1 MAKFPNELAEIIWN
15 LKRQLLEIID
25 AATVGELTLFELFG
39 ETSDTMPFLDEL
51 KSVAEL
57 NDTLF
62 DRGIT
67 VRTFPQV
74 FLDDEHIG
82 GYTELYARV
91 AMSNYDFEIFEID
104 DDCF

>member
-1 MAKFPNELAEIIWN
+1 MAIELLTE
-15 LKRQLLEIID
+15 LKKD
-25 AATVGELTLFELFG
+25 FTVIK
-39 ETSDTMPFLDEL
+39 L

-57 NDTLF
+57 NDTLS

>member
-1 MAKFPNELAEIIWN
+1 MFLVYSKDGCRYCSMTIELLTDLKKEFTVIKFN
-15 LKRQLLEIID
+15 
-25 AATVGELTLFELFG
+25 
-39 ETSDTMPFLDEL
+39 
-51 KSVAEL
+51 SVAEL
-57 NDTLF
+57 NDALF
-62 DRGIT
+62 NRGIT

-91 AMSNYDFEIFEID
+91 AMSNYEFEID

>member
-1 MAKFPNELAEIIWN
+1 MFLVYSKDGCRYCSMAIELLTE
-15 LKRQLLEIID
+15 LKKEF
-25 AATVGELTLFELFG
+25 TVIK
-39 ETSDTMPFLDEL
+39 L

-57 NDTLF
+57 NDALF

>member
-1 MAKFPNELAEIIWN
+1 MTIELLTE
-15 LKRQLLEIID
+15 LKKEF
-25 AATVGELTLFELFG
+25 TVIK
-39 ETSDTMPFLDEL
+39 L

-57 NDTLF
+57 NDALF

-91 AMSNYDFEIFEID
+91 AMTNYDFEID

>member
-1 MAKFPNELAEIIWN
+1 MVIELLTE
-15 LKRQLLEIID
+15 LKKD
-25 AATVGELTLFELFG
+25 FTVIK
-39 ETSDTMPFLDEL
+39 L

>member
-1 MAKFPNELAEIIWN
+1 
-15 LKRQLLEIID
+15 
-25 AATVGELTLFELFG
+25 
-39 ETSDTMPFLDEL
+39 
-51 KSVAEL
+51 VAEL

-91 AMSNYDFEIFEID
+91 AMTNYDFEID
-104 DDCF
+104 NNCF

>member
-1 MAKFPNELAEIIWN
+1 MTIELLTE
-15 LKRQLLEIID
+15 LKKEF
-25 AATVGELTLFELFG
+25 TVIK
-39 ETSDTMPFLDEL
+39 L

-57 NDTLF
+57 NDTLS

-91 AMSNYDFEIFEID
+91 AMTNYDFEID